1 MNLNSYFIL
10 SFSNYTSSRYTKINL
25 EKSKESVSQGAERIV
40 ICERTRSYKDEIVNF
55 SSTILVYK

>member
-25 EKSKESVSQGAERIV
+25 EKSKESVSQGAEQ
-40 ICERTRSYKDEIVNF
+40 
-55 SSTILVYK
+55 